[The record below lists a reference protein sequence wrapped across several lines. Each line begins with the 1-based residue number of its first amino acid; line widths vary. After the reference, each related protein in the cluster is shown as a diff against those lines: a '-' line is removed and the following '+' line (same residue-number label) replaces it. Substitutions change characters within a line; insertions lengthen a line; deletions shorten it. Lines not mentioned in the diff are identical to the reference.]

1 MSGNL
6 AAFACGV
13 ILLYTF
19 PMLPPLPWL
28 IAAAFPLVWAAL
40 HIQRLARLAV
50 LLLSVLTGVTWA
62 SWHAS
67 DRLQQV
73 LPASLEGQV
82 VSVSGYLCNIPAH
95 GSFNSL
101 RFNFCI
107 THWHRGDSSLVSA
120 GELPR
125 TVRLAWYGNGDKR
138 LPGHRLRLD
147 VVLKKPHGAMNPA
160 GFRYETWL
168 FRKGFRATGTVRDVA
183 EAPAVSCTAHCQYA
197 AWRLDLAD
205 SLASVMGEAEHYP
218 LLASL
223 LMGHRGAM
231 TAEHWAVLKATG
243 TIHLVA
249 ISGLHLG
256 LVAIG
261 AGFLARRLITF
272 LPAGYP
278 APQRQRYLVLGVV
291 AIACL
296 LYALAAGFT
305 VPTRRALI
313 MVLVAGWIWLK
324 GRQVSAWHGLAL
336 ALFLV
341 VLTDP
346 FAPLDQG
353 FWLSFGAVSVLVLVF
368 AGRLAPPRWLA
379 ALALAQAAVFVG
391 LWPILSVLDQGQPY
405 SGLLANLFA
414 IPWVSFVVMPLLM
427 AGTALVWCV
436 PGSRDAVLLVFD
448 GALEVLWGVLNWLA
462 SLALP
467 DSGADVGLAAAMAFL
482 VLLVLMVPAPRLRMV
497 LLFAGALL
505 LGASSIREPLANP
518 WVEQVEMR
526 VWDVGQGL
534 SVLIRHHDQ
543 VLLYDTGPA
552 VPGVFSSVESVLIP
566 NFRRLGIRRIDTLV
580 ISHADSDHAGGLSA
594 LFAAYPVGEVIS
606 GEPER
611 LQALDGGYG
620 GPVPAACKSS
630 PPRTIAGVRVQFW
643 QGDDADQAD
652 NSNDLSCVVI
662 AMDPGR
668 RFQVILP
675 GDITA
680 AVERAM
686 IVAPRLS
693 GSRTSEPTTRIVMA
707 PHHGSNTSSTI
718 SWVEAL
724 APDWVIYSAGYRH
737 RFGHPH
743 STVVDRYHAVGS
755 RQLNTAYS
763 GAVRLVLDDTG
774 VRVDQ
779 QRATAPFWIR
789 GPITDW

>member
-28 IAAAFPLVWAAL
+28 IAAAFPLVFSAL
-40 HIQRLARLAV
+40 RVQRQARLAV
-50 LLLSVLTGVTWA
+50 LLLCVLAGGAWA
-62 SWHAS
+62 SWHVS
-67 DRLQQV
+67 DRLQHT

-82 VSVSGYLCNIPAH
+82 VSVSGYLCNIPVH

-101 RFNFCI
+101 RFSFCI
-107 THWHRGDSSLVSA
+107 THWHQRDRSVDTA
-120 GELPR
+120 GELPE
-125 TVRLAWYGNGDKR
+125 TVRLAWYGDGEKR

-147 VVLKKPHGAMNPA
+147 VVLKKPHGAVNPA

-183 EAPAVSCTAHCQYA
+183 EAPAVPCRVHCQYM

-223 LMGHRGAM
+223 LIGHRGDM

-261 AGFLARRLITF
+261 AGFLARRLITA
-272 LPAGYP
+272 LPAGHP

-313 MVLVAGWIWLK
+313 MALVAGWIWLK

-368 AGRLAPPRWLA
+368 TGRLAPPTWLA

-391 LWPILSVLDQGQPY
+391 LWPILSVLGQGQPY

-427 AGTALVWCV
+427 AGTALIWCLPV
-436 PGSRDAVLLVFD
+436 SRDAVLLIFD
-448 GALEVLWGVLNWLA
+448 GALEVLWRVLRWLA
-462 SLALP
+462 SLELP
-467 DSGADVGLAAAMAFL
+467 VSRADAGLAVIIAIA
-482 VLLVLMVPAPRLRMV
+482 VLLVLMVPAPRLRVV

-518 WVEQVEMR
+518 WVEQAEIR

-534 SVLIRHHDQ
+534 SVLIRHHDK

-566 NFRRLGIRRIDTLV
+566 NFRRLGIRKIDTLV
-580 ISHADSDHAGGLSA
+580 ISHADSDHAGGLPA
-594 LFAAYPVGEVIS
+594 LFASYPVGEVIS

-620 GPVPAACKSS
+620 GPVPASCNSS

-643 QGDDADQAD
+643 QGIDADQSD
-652 NSNDLSCVVI
+652 NSNDRSCVVI

-680 AVERAM
+680 AIERAM
-686 IVAPRLS
+686 TAAPSLS
-693 GSRTSEPTTRIVMA
+693 RSRTIEPTARIVVA
-707 PHHGSNTSSTI
+707 PHHGSNTSSTA

-743 STVVDRYHAVGS
+743 PAVVDRYHAAGS
-755 RQLNTAYS
+755 QQLNTAYS

-774 VRVDQ
+774 VRVGQ
-779 QRATAPFWIR
+779 QRDTAPFWIR